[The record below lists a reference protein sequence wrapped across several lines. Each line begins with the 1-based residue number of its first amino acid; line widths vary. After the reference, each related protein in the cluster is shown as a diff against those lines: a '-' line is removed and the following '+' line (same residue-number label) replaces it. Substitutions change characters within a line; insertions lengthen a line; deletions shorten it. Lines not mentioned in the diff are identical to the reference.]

1 MSGRRPSRIRSR
13 LAAIGTAAALC
24 SALTLPQTA
33 VTEAAFEDR
42 EYAGGTITAGRL
54 AAPTALT
61 CTIESVL
68 GLLANYRI
76 GWTTPSGPTP
86 TGYTITVTHSS
97 GSPVYTGTA
106 PAGATSFVI
115 SGGLLEG
122 LLVAGTYSITVRAT
136 LQNWT
141 GPVASPAQTG
151 RLVVAVG
158 WRCS

>member
-1 MSGRRPSRIRSR
+1 MNDRHPSRMRSR

-24 SALTLPQTA
+24 SALTLPQTT
-33 VTEAAFEDR
+33 VTEAAFTDR
-42 EYAGGTITAGRL
+42 EHAGGMITAGRL

-76 GWTTPSGPTP
+76 GWTAPSGPTP
-86 TGYTITVTHSS
+86 TGYTITVTYSS
-97 GSPVYTGTA
+97 GSPVYTGAA

-122 LLVAGTYSITVRAT
+122 LLVPGTYSITVRAT

-151 RLVVAVG
+151 RLVVATG